1 MTTSFGTFYDLWK
14 ATMEYHK
21 TKDILHVKEFLGHR
35 TINSTL
41 VYTHLINLEADEF
54 ITRITK
60 SVEGCRRLVEAGF
73 QYVTHHKG
81 VKIFKK
87 PK

>member
-1 MTTSFGTFYDLWK
+1 
-14 ATMEYHK
+14 MEYHK
-21 TKDILHVKEFLGHR
+21 TKDILHVKELLGHR

-41 VYTHLINLEADEF
+41 VYTHLINLEADEYV
-54 ITRITK
+54 TRITK
-60 SVEGCRRLVEAGF
+60 SVEGCRRLIEAGF
-73 QYVTHHKG
+73 TYVTQHKG